1 MNRVKSTFSIK
12 DLENISGIKAHT
24 LRIWEKRYNLLSPE
38 RTQTNIRRYSLLNLQ
53 KLLNITL
60 LYKHGYKISKI
71 AGIDNAELPAVVR
84 EVTLKSNSEQVSINA
99 LKLAMINF
107 DNFLFDS
114 IFNKILTKNDFTFIY
129 VNVFLPLMNELG
141 ILWQTNAI
149 SPSHE
154 HFVTNLIKQKIH
166 IQTEKA
172 QKTLTPKDNYKVFVL
187 YLPENEVHELSIL
200 FLNYYILKHGF
211 KTIFLGQSLPAESLE
226 NILSVNEKLVFVTH
240 LTVEPNKD
248 VIDNYLLNFFDSILK
263 NNATELAILGPQ
275 QLNINLTTLP
285 DKINLFNSVLSFQ
298 AKYFKTD
305 VFA

>member
-1 MNRVKSTFSIK
+1 MDRVKSTFSIK

-24 LRIWEKRYNLLSPE
+24 LRIWEKRFNLLIPE
-38 RTQTNIRRYSLLNLQ
+38 RTQTNIRRYSLFSLQ

-71 AGIDNAELPAVVR
+71 ARIENAELSEVVR
-84 EVTLKSNSEQVSINA
+84 EITLKSNSEQISINA

-107 DNFLFDS
+107 DNFLFDATYDE
-114 IFNKILTKNDFTFIY
+114 ILTKNDFTFIY
-129 VNVFLPLMNELG
+129 VNVFLPIMNELG

-172 QKTLTPKDNYKVFVL
+172 QKTQIPKDNDRVFVL

-226 NILSVNEKLVFVTH
+226 NILSVNENLVFVTH

-248 VIDNYLLNFFDSILK
+248 VIDNYLLNFHDLILK
-263 NNATELAILGPQ
+263 NNTTELAILGPQ
-275 QLNINLTTLP
+275 QLNINLKILP

-298 AKYFKTD
+298 AKYFKND

>member
-24 LRIWEKRYNLLSPE
+24 LRIWEKRFNLLSPN
-38 RTQTNIRRYSLLNLQ
+38 RTQTNIRRYSLFSLQ

-60 LYKHGYKISKI
+60 LYNHGYKISKI
-71 AGIDNAELPAVVR
+71 ARIDNAELPEVVR
-84 EVTLKSNSEQVSINA
+84 EITLKSNSEQISINA

-107 DNFLFDS
+107 DNFLFDAT
-114 IFNKILTKNDFTFIY
+114 FDKILTKNDFTFIY
-129 VNVFLPLMNELG
+129 VNVFLPIMNELG

-172 QKTLTPKDNYKVFVL
+172 QKTHIPKDNNRVFVL

-200 FLNYYILKHGF
+200 FLNYYILEHGF

-226 NILSVNEKLVFVTH
+226 NILSVNENLVFVTH
-240 LTVEPNKD
+240 LTVEPNKNI
-248 VIDNYLLNFFDSILK
+248 IDDYLLNFHDLILK
-263 NNATELAILGPQ
+263 NNTTELAILGPQ
-275 QLNINLTTLP
+275 QLNINLKTLP
-285 DKINLFNSVLSFQ
+285 DRINLFDSVLSFQ
-298 AKYFKTD
+298 AKYFKND

>member
-38 RTQTNIRRYSLLNLQ
+38 RTQTNIRRYSLLSLQ

-60 LYKHGYKISKI
+60 LYKHGFKISKI
-71 AGIDNAELPAVVR
+71 AGIDNTELPAVVR
-84 EVTLKSNSEQVSINA
+84 EVTLKSNSEQVSINS

-107 DNFLFDS
+107 DSILFDAT
-114 IFNKILTKNDFTFIY
+114 FDEILTKNDFTFIY

-166 IQTEKA
+166 IQTEKV
-172 QKTLTPKDNYKVFVL
+172 QKNLTPKDNDKVFVL

-200 FLNYYILKHGF
+200 FLNYYILTHGF
-211 KTIFLGQSLPAESLE
+211 KTIFLGQSLPVESLE
-226 NILSVNEKLVFVTH
+226 NILSVNENLVFVTH
-240 LTVEPNKD
+240 LTVEPNKEA
-248 VIDNYLLNFFDSILK
+248 IDNYLLNFYDLILK

-298 AKYFKTD
+298 AKYFKID

>member
-24 LRIWEKRYNLLSPE
+24 LRIWEKRFNLLSPN
-38 RTQTNIRRYSLLNLQ
+38 RTQTNIRRYSLFSLQ

-71 AGIDNAELPAVVR
+71 ARIDNAELPEVVR
-84 EVTLKSNSEQVSINA
+84 EITLKSNSEQISINA

-107 DNFLFDS
+107 DNFLFDAT
-114 IFNKILTKNDFTFIY
+114 FDKILTKNDFTFIY
-129 VNVFLPLMNELG
+129 VNVFLPIMNELG

-172 QKTLTPKDNYKVFVL
+172 QKTHIPKDNNRVFVL

-200 FLNYYILKHGF
+200 FLNYYILEHGF

-226 NILSVNEKLVFVTH
+226 NILSVNENLVFVTH
-240 LTVEPNKD
+240 LTVEPNKNI
-248 VIDNYLLNFFDSILK
+248 IDDYLLNFHDLILK
-263 NNATELAILGPQ
+263 NNTTELAILGPQ
-275 QLNINLTTLP
+275 QLNINLKTLP
-285 DKINLFNSVLSFQ
+285 DRINLFDSVLSFQ
-298 AKYFKTD
+298 AKYFKND